1 MSHSQNNVPLG
12 AVLQQAGLVSSE
24 QIQQA
29 LKQQSQNND
38 NLRIG
43 EILAAQGRINP
54 KTADFFAERW
64 STLVAEK
71 QKQPIGQYL
80 KQAALLDEQ
89 QIQMILDEQ
98 KRTKLKFGELAIAK
112 GWLKQATIDFFL
124 KYLAF
129 DSKSQPNL
137 TTETTEEKELK
148 SIDRL
153 EYSQH
158 IHERFLKIKYKLF
171 KLEDQNAYS
180 EEVLKSVLLWTGGQS
195 FLTQTLFRLISDSK
209 TSVNQEQTARQVD
222 DLVKTKLLHDW
233 ENQEIGGHLKTIED
247 RLLNNQQCEPSK
259 LLKLYRWILQ
269 EGVPLDESPEQKELI
284 NIGLVVK
291 QEQKLIVANRIYQSV
306 FNQSWIKRELT
317 NLTYQNIA
325 AIAIVPETETA
336 VVPVPKSRAGLLK
349 PRNIFLLLALIGL
362 LSAFFNIMTKRTALK
377 TAFQKGNEL
386 LKQGNFEQAIS
397 EYNRLLNIDSNYFQ
411 AWTNRGYALAGL
423 EQYNEM
429 RQSCSTATIIEPK
442 AVYAWNCQGEA
453 LHNLQRETEA
463 VAAFDR
469 AISLNKME
477 PIFLINKSESLRA
490 LGKYEESFSVIE
502 EAIKI
507 LEQLETTKGK
517 ENVSSEFAVALTSL
531 GNGYRRK
538 EQYEMAFAAYNRS
551 LEYDPSYFHAHIG
564 KGIVLSRAKHYQ
576 EAKEQFE
583 RILDDPQLTD
593 VQQAQTWFYLGK
605 TLCASQQNAEGVA
618 AFGQAIKLKPDYE
631 AAEQA
636 KRQCN

>member
-1 MSHSQNNVPLG
+1 M
-12 AVLQQAGLVSSE
+12 
-24 QIQQA
+24 
-29 LKQQSQNND
+29 
-38 NLRIG
+38 
-43 EILAAQGRINP
+43 
-54 KTADFFAERW
+54 
-64 STLVAEK
+64 
-71 QKQPIGQYL
+71 
-80 KQAALLDEQ
+80 
-89 QIQMILDEQ
+89 
-98 KRTKLKFGELAIAK
+98 
-112 GWLKQATIDFFL
+112 
-124 KYLAF
+124 
-129 DSKSQPNL
+129 
-137 TTETTEEKELK
+137 
-148 SIDRL
+148 
-153 EYSQH
+153 
-158 IHERFLKIKYKLF
+158 
-171 KLEDQNAYS
+171 
-180 EEVLKSVLLWTGGQS
+180 
-195 FLTQTLFRLISDSK
+195 TQTLFRLISDSK

-233 ENQEIGGHLKTIED
+233 ENQEIGGHLKIIED

-269 EGVPLDESPEQKELI
+269 EGVPLDESKEQKELI

-429 RQSCSTATIIEPK
+429 RESCSTATIIEPK

-531 GNGYRRK
+531 GNGYRKK
-538 EQYEMAFAAYNRS
+538 EQYEMAFAAYNRA
-551 LEYDPSYFHAHIG
+551 LEYDPSYFNAHIG

-583 RILDDPQLTD
+583 RILDDPQLTN